1 MGANASAARSSTTL
15 DVDGLAVRVVRKR
28 QKNMYVRV
36 KPPDAR
42 VEVTAPLH
50 FADSE
55 IAWFIREKMD
65 LILKHRAQVLER
77 ERARM
82 HEGSF
87 AGAAGERG
95 GHGVASGF
103 ERGGHGG
110 GDALSGEGAS
120 GFQGDGISGGL
131 GSPTGAPTQAELA
144 EWRAVVEAFTPALI
158 EKWAPIIGVR
168 PGKLAYRNMVSRWG
182 SCNVKTGRI
191 CINVQLAAH
200 PPECLEYVV
209 VHELCHLRE
218 ANHGPRFKALL
229 DRYLPHWRQAE
240 AKLKGGIRR

>member
-1 MGANASAARSSTTL
+1 MARSLVKTYAATL

-50 FADSE
+50 FTDSE
-55 IAWFIREKMD
+55 IAWFIREKKD

-77 ERARM
+77 ERARAQ
-82 HEGSF
+82 EGSL
-87 AGAAGERG
+87 ADTCGRRG
-95 GHGVASGF
+95 GADASGSG
-103 ERGGHGG
+103 RGSGSRD
-110 GDALSGEGAS
+110 GDARGSAPRGEGA
-120 GFQGDGISGGL
+120 DAAGL
-131 GSPTGAPTQAELA
+131 KRSTSAPTQAELA

-182 SCNVKTGRI
+182 SCNVKTGHI
-191 CINVQLAAH
+191 CINVQLATH

-209 VHELCHLRE
+209 VHELCHLLE

-229 DRYLPHWRQAE
+229 DAYLPHWREAE
-240 AKLKGGIRR
+240 AKLKGGIRW

>member
-1 MGANASAARSSTTL
+1 MNRSVKGGVSTL
-15 DVDGLAVRVVRKR
+15 DVDGLSVQVTRKR
-28 QKNMYVRV
+28 QKNMYARV
-36 KPPDAR
+36 KPPDGR
-42 VEVTAPLH
+42 VVVTAPLH
-50 FADSE
+50 FTDDE
-55 IAWFIREKMD
+55 IAWFVREKKD
-65 LILKHRAQVLER
+65 LILKHRAQLLER
-77 ERARM
+77 ERTRAQ
-82 HEGSF
+82 EGNL
-87 AGAAGERG
+87 AGRRG
-95 GHGVASGF
+95 RSK
-103 ERGGHGG
+103 
-110 GDALSGEGAS
+110 
-120 GFQGDGISGGL
+120 
-131 GSPTGAPTQAELA
+131 GAPTKAELA
-144 EWRAVVEAFTPALI
+144 EWRAVVEAFTPALV